1 MVYGLWKDN
10 LLDFNTLLLTTYKEL
25 GLNEQEYVLLVLLA
39 RLLKT
44 NPSGWTFSDISTH
57 MTIDEAN
64 CSVLFINLV
73 ERQYITVSSKMDER
87 GKRFEE
93 YSIAPLFE
101 KIETLLRQQKTQ
113 ATSTQREEIF
123 SMIEQEFGILSPLD
137 IETIHLWMTEDNFD
151 SELIKLA
158 IREMNSYQIKSIR
171 YIDKILLDW
180 KKKNIKTVEEAKRQ
194 LIAFRQRKQSSMTTE
209 TQTVSVDPNFY
220 YDWMNE

>member
-101 KIETLLRQQKTQ
+101 KIEMLLRQQKTQ

-151 SELIKLA
+151 PELIKLA

>member
-1 MVYGLWKDN
+1 M
-10 LLDFNTLLLTTYKEL
+10 
-25 GLNEQEYVLLVLLA
+25 NEQEYVLLVLLA

-151 SELIKLA
+151 PELIKLA

>member
-137 IETIHLWMTEDNFD
+137 IETIHLWMTEDNFVP
-151 SELIKLA
+151 ELIKLA

>member
-1 MVYGLWKDN
+1 VVYGLWKDN

-151 SELIKLA
+151 PELIKLA